1 MRSKCTIYH
10 VESVLTPITGKEK
23 YFKKCK
29 SSLSPSNVFVLEN
42 HDLENQSKRENRSA
56 FK

>member
-1 MRSKCTIYH
+1 MYEVKVHYLSCGI
-10 VESVLTPITGKEK
+10 TPITGKEK

-29 SSLSPSNVFVLEN
+29 SSLSPSNIFVLEN
-42 HDLENQSKRENRSA
+42 HDLENQSKKENRSA